1 MKKCKLIHIND
12 GNPREIRNCDRL
24 FMEDIPRVE
33 DLLDHWINKG
43 WVVKQM
49 MPLYEP
55 NQLEQGAIGF
65 YLSGINVY
73 LEKEFP
79 DDYTAEDAEND
90 FYQVWTILNA
100 RRVCFEHFHQKKRLP
115 HGIPCNSL
123 SLYFAIISD
132 QSRGVLTPR

>member
-33 DLLDHWINKG
+33 DLLDHWLNKG

-79 DDYTAEDAEND
+79 DDCTAEDAEND
-90 FYQVWTILNA
+90 FYQAYIDSD
-100 RRVCFEHFHQKKRLP
+100 E
-115 HGIPCNSL
+115 
-123 SLYFAIISD
+123 YAID
-132 QSRGVLTPR
+132 

>member
-33 DLLDHWINKG
+33 DLLDHWLNKG

-90 FYQVWTILNA
+90 FYQAYIDSDEYTIDRFLTATEQHRQISNKNL
-100 RRVCFEHFHQKKRLP
+100 RVGR
-115 HGIPCNSL
+115 
-123 SLYFAIISD
+123 
-132 QSRGVLTPR
+132 

>member
-33 DLLDHWINKG
+33 DLLDHWLNKG

-65 YLSGINVY
+65 YLSGINAIW
-73 LEKEFP
+73 KRNFR
-79 DDYTAEDAEND
+79 
-90 FYQVWTILNA
+90 TIA
-100 RRVCFEHFHQKKRLP
+100 PQR
-115 HGIPCNSL
+115 
-123 SLYFAIISD
+123 
-132 QSRGVLTPR
+132 TPRTTFIRPISTPMSTPSTDSYRRRNNTAK